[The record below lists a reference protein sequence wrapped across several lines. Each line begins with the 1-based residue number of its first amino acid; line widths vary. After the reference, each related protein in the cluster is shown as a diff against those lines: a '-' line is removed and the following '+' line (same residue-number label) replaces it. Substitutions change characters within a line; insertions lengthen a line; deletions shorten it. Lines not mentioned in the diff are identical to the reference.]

1 MQADT
6 TLYDCRDM
14 LNESLQQLEKIESIT
29 KDPTVFINKHLNR
42 NKQHIQWR
50 QNDLIANFNKYSYQS
65 ESP

>member
-1 MQADT
+1 
-6 TLYDCRDM
+6 M

-29 KDPTVFINKHLNR
+29 KDPTVFINKHFNR

-50 QNDLIANFNKYSYQS
+50 QNDLIADFNKYSYQS